1 MFGNHHPPGPMNT
14 RFTPA
19 LALAAVLSL
28 VGWMAADVPLSFATG
43 GTVTVAGTS
52 NVHGWTCAAG
62 RFTGTGDGT
71 PTAAGLTALSAL
83 TVTVPVA
90 QIDCGN
96 GQMNRKLRDALL
108 ATTSPT
114 IRFVLSNATVSNRS
128 TITANGQLTI
138 AGQTRPVRITAQGQ
152 PVSGNRFRFTGTV
165 PLLMSQYGIRPPTA
179 VMGTMRTRDAVTI
192 RFDVTLAR

>member
-1 MFGNHHPPGPMNT
+1 MNA
-14 RFTPA
+14 RYTPA
-19 LALAAVLSL
+19 LALTAVLSL

-43 GTVTVAGTS
+43 GTVTIEGTS
-52 NVHGWTCAAG
+52 NVHGWTCAAE

-71 PTAAGLTALSAL
+71 PTASGLTALSAL

-96 GQMNRKLRDALL
+96 RTMNGKLRDALL
-108 ATTSPT
+108 ATTAPT
-114 IRFVLSNATVSNRS
+114 VRFVLSNATVSNR
-128 TITANGQLTI
+128 TMTANGQLTI

-179 VMGTMRTRDAVTI
+179 MMGTMRTRDAVTI
-192 RFDVTLAR
+192 RFDVTLTR